1 MDNLVKLLKQEV
13 RKYAGGGRGHNLLLF
28 PLLDDENHTCAVT
41 SVDYP
46 ERDAEDVAGILV
58 LARIAGGKIVIEEDM
73 TDKKLIDALLQQ
85 GVPREKIVLAYDG
98 EPIPDPDYELP
109 IPDLP
114 PMD

>member
-1 MDNLVKLLKQEV
+1 MGELKETLKKEV
-13 RKYAGGGRGHNLLLF
+13 RKYASNGRGLNLMLF
-28 PLLDDENHTCAVT
+28 PLLDDESQVYAV
-41 SVDYP
+41 SAVNYP
-46 ERDAEDVAGILV
+46 KREPDDVAGIVV